1 MKIKEEVE
9 VEVLVGIEIIKKNN
23 IKDDVYIIY
32 ELYFESKFIYKY
44 LIIII

>member
-9 VEVLVGIEIIKKNN
+9 VKVGIEIIKKNNN

-32 ELYFESKFIYKY
+32 
-44 LIIII
+44 